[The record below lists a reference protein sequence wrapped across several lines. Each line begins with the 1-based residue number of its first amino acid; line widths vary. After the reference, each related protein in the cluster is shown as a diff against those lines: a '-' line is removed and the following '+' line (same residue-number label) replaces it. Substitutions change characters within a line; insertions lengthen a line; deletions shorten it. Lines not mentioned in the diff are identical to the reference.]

1 MKRWLNKHRHGFET
15 LLNVLTIIVSCI
27 IIVLSVANMVINIST
42 GSFNALLTV
51 IVCALFLALLLTE
64 TLYILMRKY
73 NKKRD
78 RRKIYSH
85 NIAANFLD
93 IVENVLD
100 EYDITIPDKERE
112 GNPDEA
118 RLYGEIYDRMLYL
131 TEISVVATL
140 NSINGVECELITDV
154 FE

>member
-1 MKRWLNKHRHGFET
+1 MKKWFDKNRRRICELCDRVFDFMGLLVIALYVTNLIIAEHTGKQSVPVLLVFYICFTIGMIALVLN
-15 LLNVLTIIVSCI
+15 IILGI
-27 IIVLSVANMVINIST
+27 
-42 GSFNALLTV
+42 
-51 IVCALFLALLLTE
+51 
-64 TLYILMRKY
+64 Y

-93 IVENVLD
+93 IVEGVLD

>member
-1 MKRWLNKHRHGFET
+1 MKKWFNKHRHNIE
-15 LLNVLTIIVSCI
+15 NVLNALTIVISCI
-27 IIVLSVANMVINIST
+27 IIGLSATNMVINISA
-42 GSFNALLTV
+42 GSFNTLITML
-51 IVCALFLALLLTE
+51 VCAMFLALLLIE
-64 TLYILMRKY
+64 TLYVLTHRY

-78 RRKIYSH
+78 KRKIYSH

-93 IVENVLD
+93 IVEGVLD

>member
-1 MKRWLNKHRHGFET
+1 
-15 LLNVLTIIVSCI
+15 
-27 IIVLSVANMVINIST
+27 MVINIST

-51 IVCALFLALLLTE
+51 IVCAMFLALLLIE

-100 EYDITIPDKERE
+100 EYDITIPDRERE